1 VYDWLLFFHV
11 LSAFLLAGALAFFWA
26 LLLVTRPGRA
36 FFVASASLALARP
49 ATVAV
54 SIGTL
59 GTLILGLWLAIYL
72 DAYHPWDGWILGSLV
87 LWLIGSGAGARSGRV
102 LAPVGERYPSSEAR
116 RQGIVL
122 HSIASLA
129 TLGVLVLMIW
139 KPGA

>member
-11 LSAFLLAGALAFFWA
+11 LTAFLLVGALAFFWA

-49 ATVAV
+49 ATIGV

-59 GTLILGLWLAIYL
+59 GTLVFGLWLAIYL
-72 DAYHPWDGWILGSLV
+72 DAYHPWDGWIIGSIV
-87 LWLIGSGAGARSGRV
+87 LWAIGSAAGSWSGRV
-102 LAPVGERYPSSEAR
+102 LAPVGNQYPSPQAR
-116 RQGIVL
+116 RRGVALQTITT
-122 HSIASLA
+122 LA
-129 TLGVLVLMIW
+129 TLGVLAMMVW